1 MGIMAGVGCY
11 FACVKMKAAFGY
23 DDALDVVGVH
33 GVGGTIGAFATGL
46 YCTKFVM
53 GPDGVDGFFIGWSAE
68 GLNQLGLQVVG
79 FAATWVYA
87 FAVTI
92 VICLIVKYTTGL
104 RTTDEIEDKGLD
116 LSLHAEAAYHLETES
131 TGTLK

>member
-1 MGIMAGVGCY
+1 
-11 FACVKMKAAFGY
+11 
-23 DDALDVVGVH
+23 VH